1 MNEVSDGTSV
11 NKSNEDENVTACST
25 CASILFDHLEP
36 RFMVDRWINNK
47 NNADCLCMVC
57 SGMWLNGKLSQRI
70 LSDIEHRLG
79 TALKPYLSQES
90 GIKIS
95 LSKLAP
101 SISLPL
107 DLAIRSFSFIELVT
121 KESQLESNTLSP
133 QSLAMKYIQKSKD
146 MLRNELREHLKV
158 KYNAEFCAGDGILD
172 VHIAINVFQPCL
184 FSGRFPSSVFG
195 LSETKRL
202 RKRYRGSHGLKC
214 QGGDPRVNLE
224 KRNQNKQPNISYT
237 KVLQSISALSK
248 EEKTNI
254 LQWIKSQPLIE
265 PQNFKLSG
273 VTCSA
278 AVWRRPFYLF
288 GRYTKKRRDVS
299 QTPFFV
305 VEAGKCKRLGVTSV
319 EEQICPSVSEACG
332 GISELNNSNDGDTI
346 FGFVKFH
353 ASGRED
359 MDVLM
364 SASNGKRSGR
374 PFVCEVIDAFRKPN
388 QHDLS
393 LAVHKINAMNEGEL
407 ILSRNLVDSQ
417 RLCHHIMPCT
427 YPQAMK

>member
-1 MNEVSDGTSV
+1 M
-11 NKSNEDENVTACST
+11 
-25 CASILFDHLEP
+25 
-36 RFMVDRWINNK
+36 
-47 NNADCLCMVC
+47 
-57 SGMWLNGKLSQRI
+57 
-70 LSDIEHRLG
+70 
-79 TALKPYLSQES
+79 
-90 GIKIS
+90 
-95 LSKLAP
+95 
-101 SISLPL
+101 
-107 DLAIRSFSFIELVT
+107 
-121 KESQLESNTLSP
+121 
-133 QSLAMKYIQKSKD
+133 
-146 MLRNELREHLKV
+146 
-158 KYNAEFCAGDGILD
+158 
-172 VHIAINVFQPCL
+172 
-184 FSGRFPSSVFG
+184 
-195 LSETKRL
+195 
-202 RKRYRGSHGLKC
+202 
-214 QGGDPRVNLE
+214 
-224 KRNQNKQPNISYT
+224 
-237 KVLQSISALSK
+237 
-248 EEKTNI
+248 
-254 LQWIKSQPLIE
+254 QWIKSQPLIE